1 MDIHYN
7 AFISYRHHPE
17 DIRAATQIHR
27 ALERFRV
34 PKALR
39 GKVELPLR
47 LFRDKDELPITSN
60 LSDDIFSALRN
71 SEFLIVICS
80 VHTKESLWVQ
90 REIETFLQTHDRS
103 RVLTVLV
110 SGEPYEVIPE
120 ILLYEEVTDS
130 QTGAVTRIP
139 MEPLSCDWRMG
150 YRRACREELPRLA
163 AALLHCGYDELRQ
176 RQRQYRMRQLIA
188 VFSVALAASLAL
200 SAYFLYTTIT
210 IRNANIQI
218 QENLEEALRN
228 QSQFLVTAA
237 REKLEKG
244 DRLTAI
250 SLLLEA
256 LPSEENPRPYVA
268 DAEFVL
274 SDALGVYEDQLELV
288 ARGIMAPTGSAI
300 VEDFLVTEGE
310 ETLYLQDNRSIVT
323 AWDAETMENVSSID
337 PHGTIEEMV
346 GTTSEGGILMRI
358 LTTNE
363 LRCYSREGSLI
374 WQTDNV
380 ISVRM
385 SENGI
390 WVYVLR
396 SKDSESRELAIYHA
410 DTGMI
415 RDQPISIPAAADGNL
430 PHSFVIDEIPVDM
443 PIPINYAGT
452 YDWISLLD
460 PVTGGQIPLW
470 ETENYLR
477 TSCIT
482 EDGYYIFMVGDGSG
496 MNNGVFGTMNTA
508 SPMGSDI
515 LCFDKTGK
523 QLWQSKISTCTY
535 TSFFSIK
542 PVPDTPWVFCQ
553 AGDTV
558 QLIRREDGA
567 VVQTC
572 NATDAVIGIL
582 QVTDEWVVG
591 FLRDGCLFD
600 YVYATNEC
608 TALDYNMDGQL
619 QLGEVGLDYYTL
631 EEDSTHI
638 TAFWFEKLKG
648 NWEIALEGNLISLDE
663 FRARGSKLALRINQE
678 IGMVDMQSQS
688 LCWKIPRETKNLL
701 DYSADGAF
709 LWASDYR
716 NLVSI
721 DTSNGET
728 VSYPMPTQYGEAFLS
743 YVTDPMQVGDN
754 FYFLASTAR
763 NLLLYRF
770 EPLSGTV
777 ETWEIL
783 SLELPPVSPELEP
796 YAYYSF
802 MLESFL
808 ESNPQDDR
816 LLREA
821 KELLQSYLD
830 LADTVQN
837 ARIAAIRGD
846 YAWIMLT
853 DGRLFQVDMTT
864 GDAEVMLTGLTELPP
879 MAFREADGAIAVAVE
894 SEILLYL
901 PGETEPI
908 RRDLETEKGGSLC
921 FHGEELLAV
930 CDSGYLLRF
939 DGDLQ
944 QLSRVEL
951 TVTYSF
957 STDLF
962 SKYADIRSITWDF
975 TPDNRLYLNLFN
987 AMNVIDCEC
996 WGNIAV
1002 VPHCLMYDPA
1012 SGAFLCSSVYN
1023 DTLRAITH
1031 YNTEELMAIA
1041 REKLGSFEL
1050 SENQKQAYGLES

>member
-17 DIRAATQIHR
+17 DIRVATQIHR
-27 ALERFRV
+27 ALERFHV
-34 PKALR
+34 PKAIR
-39 GKVELPLR
+39 KQAKLPLR

-80 VHTKESLWVQ
+80 VHTKESMWVQ
-90 REIETFLQTHDRS
+90 REIETFLQTHSRS

-110 SGEPYEVIPE
+110 NGEPYDVIPE
-120 ILLYEEVTDS
+120 ILLNEEVIDPE
-130 QTGAVTRIP
+130 TGEKKLVP

-150 YRRACREELPRLA
+150 HRKAKKEELPRLA

-176 RQRQYRMRQLIA
+176 RQRQYRMKQLIA
-188 VFSVALAASLAL
+188 VFSAALAASMAL
-200 SAYFLYTTIT
+200 SAYFLYTSIT

-218 QENLEEALRN
+218 QKNLDEALRN
-228 QSQFLVTAA
+228 QSRHLATAA
-237 REKLEKG
+237 REQLEKG
-244 DRLTAI
+244 DRFTAI
-250 SLLLEA
+250 ALLLEA
-256 LPSEENPRPYVA
+256 LPSQENPRPYVP

-288 ARGIMAPTGSAI
+288 ARGIMKPTGSAI
-300 VEDFLVTEGE
+300 VVDFLVTEGE
-310 ETLYLQDNRSIVT
+310 ETIYLQDSRSVIT
-323 AWDAETMENVSSID
+323 AWDAESMEMVSVID
-337 PHGTIEEMV
+337 PHGAIEEMV
-346 GTTSEGGILMRI
+346 GTTPEGGVLVRI
-358 LTTNE
+358 LTPNE

-374 WQTDNV
+374 WQTDDV
-380 ISVRM
+380 IFVRM
-385 SENGI
+385 SEDGK
-390 WVYVLR
+390 WVYVLHN
-396 SKDSESRELAIYHA
+396 KDSESRELTVYHA
-410 DTGMI
+410 DTGAL
-415 RDQPISIPAAADGNL
+415 RNQPVSVPAAADGNL
-430 PHSFVIDEIPVDM
+430 PYSFVIDEIPMDM
-443 PIPINYAGT
+443 PIPINYAGA
-452 YDWISLLD
+452 YAWISLLD
-460 PVTGGQIPLW
+460 PVTGEQTPLW
-470 ETENYLR
+470 ETENYIR

-482 EDGYYIFMVGDGSG
+482 EDGYYLFMVSDGSG
-496 MNNGVFGTMNTA
+496 TNNGVFGTMNTA

-523 QLWQSKISTCTY
+523 QLWQSKITTCTY
-535 TSFFSIK
+535 TSFFSMK
-542 PVPDTPWVFCQ
+542 PVPNTPWIFCQ

-567 VVQTC
+567 VVQAC

-600 YVYATNEC
+600 YVYASNEC

-619 QLGEVGLDYYTL
+619 RLGGVGLDYYTL
-631 EEDSTHI
+631 EEESTYV

-648 NWEIALEGNLISLDE
+648 NWEITLEGNLVSLDE
-663 FRARGSKLALRINQE
+663 FRARESELALRINQE

-688 LCWKIPRETKNLL
+688 LRWKIPRGTKSLL
-701 DYSADGAF
+701 DYSTDGTF

-716 NLVSI
+716 DLVSI
-721 DTSNGET
+721 DTSSGET
-728 VSYPMPTQYGEAFLS
+728 ISYPIPTQYGEAFLN
-743 YVTDPMQVGDN
+743 YVTDPLQVGDD

-796 YAYYSF
+796 YADYSF

-808 ESNPQDDR
+808 QSNPQDDR
-816 LLREA
+816 LLQEA
-821 KELLQSYLD
+821 KALLQSYLD

-837 ARIAAIRGD
+837 GTIAAIRGEF
-846 YAWIMLT
+846 AWIMLT
-853 DGRLFQVDMTT
+853 DGRLFQLDMNT
-864 GDAEVMLTGLTELPP
+864 GEAEVMLTGLTELPP
-879 MAFREADGAIAVAVE
+879 MAFRESDGAIAVAVD

-921 FHGEELLAV
+921 FHEEELLAV

-939 DGDLQ
+939 DENLQ

-951 TVTYSF
+951 TITYSF

-987 AMNVIDCEC
+987 AMNVIDCEY

-1002 VPHCLMYDPA
+1002 IPRCLMYDAA
-1012 SGAFLCSSVYN
+1012 SGEFLCSSEYG

-1031 YNTEELMAIA
+1031 YDTEELRDIA

-1050 SENQKQAYGLES
+1050 SENQRQAYGLES